1 MKQLFIAVPM
11 SSVLATQ
18 TPTLELNYVR
28 QQFPALAKDW
38 IFFDNAGGS
47 QILQT
52 VVERI
57 TDFLY
62 TSNVQ
67 LGASYA
73 VSQTATARVA
83 QGTEVMAQLINAAKP
98 TEVILGAS
106 TSALFRILAHCLGQ
120 TLRPG
125 DEIIVTNCD
134 HEANISPWMEL
145 QRQGVVLRTWRVN
158 PETFEL
164 DLTDLD
170 DLMTDRTRL
179 VAVTHTSNV
188 LGTLNPIRQ
197 FADFVHARGALICV
211 DGVAYAPHRQVD
223 VQALDVDFYAFSLY
237 KVYGPHLA
245 LLYGK
250 QSHLLTLPGYN
261 HYFID
266 ATAIPYKFQP
276 GGSSYELSYGLI
288 AITEYLQA
296 LAKHHF
302 GEQTAV
308 DTKGQLHQ
316 AFALIQ
322 AHEAA
327 LSDRLLTFLRS
338 KPKVQIIGYPEAD
351 PARRVPTVS
360 FTVAGMDSSEIPPK
374 IDSHQVG
381 IRYGHF
387 YAKRLIEDLGLAAQS
402 GVVRVSMVHYN
413 TLAECDRLIQLLD
426 ELI

>member
-1 MKQLFIAVPM
+1 M
-11 SSVLATQ
+11 SPVLATQ
-18 TPTLELNYVR
+18 TPTLDLNYVR

-47 QILQT
+47 QILKT
-52 VVERI
+52 VVDSI
-57 TDFLY
+57 ADFLL

-73 VSQTATARVA
+73 VSQTAAQRVA
-83 QGTEVMAQLINAAKP
+83 QGTAAMAQIINAADP

-106 TSALFRILAHCLGQ
+106 TSALFRILAHCFGQ
-120 TLRPG
+120 TLQPG

-145 QRQGVVLRTWRVN
+145 QRQGVVLKTWQVN

-164 DLTDLD
+164 DLSDLD

-188 LGTLNPIRQ
+188 LGTINPIRQ
-197 FADFVHARGALICV
+197 FADFIHARGALICV

-250 QSHLLTLPGYN
+250 QQHLLALPGYN
-261 HYFID
+261 HYFIE

-276 GGSSYELSYGLI
+276 GGSSYELSYSLV
-288 AITEYLQA
+288 AITTYLQA

-302 GEQTAV
+302 GEQTTIDA
-308 DTKGQLHQ
+308 KGQLDQ
-316 AFALIQ
+316 AFSLIRS
-322 AHEAA
+322 HEAA

-338 KPKVQIIGYPEAD
+338 KPNVRIIGHPEAD

-360 FTVAGMDSSEIPPK
+360 FVVEGVDSATIPPH
-374 IDSHQVG
+374 IDPHQIG

-387 YAKRLIEDLGLAAQS
+387 YAKRLIDDLGLANQS

-426 ELI
+426 ELL